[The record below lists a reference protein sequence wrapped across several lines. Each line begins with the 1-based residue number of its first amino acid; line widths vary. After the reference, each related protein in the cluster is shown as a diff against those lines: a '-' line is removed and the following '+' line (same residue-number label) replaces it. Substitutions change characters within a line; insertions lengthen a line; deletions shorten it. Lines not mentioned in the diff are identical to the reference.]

1 MFSKI
6 LQSIRKF
13 FSGEE
18 KKNTEKKGLT
28 DENLVKLKKQYSDFM
43 EEVSKEAE
51 NQNSTNKE
59 RREKHDTVCP
69 KCKSKNVNDRIKR
82 FQGNINGQSSGSGWN
97 ALSFGESHSSGYI
110 KGKFDTS
117 EVNKCNDCENEWKKW
132 DGDKYVYKNSVISQK
147 LMSIRLTLSALK
159 DAREVKWDKLDLKE
173 KFNSLEE
180 KRTDALAQLK
190 DNTWLKT
197 SKRFWTNYSLELI
210 EKLFEEFG
218 KGYDLRTWKECYD
231 YKFLR
236 EDIGLKHIEEF

>member
-1 MFSKI
+1 MLSKI

-28 DENLVKLKKQYSDFM
+28 DENLAKLKKQYSDFM

-69 KCKSKNVNDRIKR
+69 KCKSTNVNDRIKR

-132 DGDKYVYKNSVISQK
+132 DGSLWTSNHDLIRNRTRSVRISLHTFK
-147 LMSIRLTLSALK
+147 EAK
-159 DAREVKWDKLDLKE
+159 EVKWDKFDIKE
-173 KFNSLEE
+173 KFGSLEE
-180 KRTDALAQLK
+180 KREESLK
-190 DNTWLKT
+190 NLKT
-197 SKRFWTNYSLELI
+197 SFSLNSAKRDWANYSLELL
-210 EKLFEEFG
+210 EKIFEEYGSMSDKHSF
-218 KGYDLRTWKECYD
+218 KENYN
-231 YKFLR
+231 YSFLR
-236 EDIGLKHIEEF
+236 EEIGLKHIWEF